1 MNDIETLGRPQPI
14 SDADFRKIRD
24 WFYHRAGIHL
34 SDQKKA
40 LVSGRLA
47 ARLRY
52 HRLTRFG
59 DYFDML
65 HDAGHPEEPQVAID
79 LLTTNET
86 SFFRE
91 PRHFDFL
98 RDRIAPAHPARLPF
112 RVWSAACSSGEEPYS
127 IAMTLASCFGEAP
140 WEVLASDLSK
150 RVLERA
156 QAAIY
161 PMDRAKTLQRADLL
175 AHCLRGKGKYEGTF
189 QVAPHVT
196 GRVRFKQINLNAALP
211 PIGEFDLIFLRNVMI
226 YFEGATKQQVV
237 DRVAACLRPRGHLM
251 IGHAESLNGVN
262 STMKLLAPSI
272 YRKP

>member
-1 MNDIETLGRPQPI
+1 VNDLDTLARAQPI

-47 ARLRY
+47 ARLRH
-52 HRLTRFG
+52 HRLARFG
-59 DYFDML
+59 DYFKLLQDG
-65 HDAGHPEEPQVAID
+65 AHPDEPQAAID

-98 RDRIAPAHPARLPF
+98 RDHIAPAHARLPL

-127 IAMTLASCFGEAP
+127 IGMTLANCLGESP
-140 WEVLASDLSK
+140 WEILASDLSR

-161 PMDRAKTLQRADLL
+161 PMDRAKTIKRADLL
-175 AHCLRGKGKYEGTF
+175 AHCLKGQGRWEGTF

-196 GRVRFKQINLNAALP
+196 RRVRCAQINLHTALP
-211 PIGEFDLIFLRNVMI
+211 AIGEFDLIFLRNVMI
-226 YFEGATKQQVV
+226 YFEGAAKQQVV
-237 DRVAACLRPRGHLM
+237 DRVAACLRPRGHLV
-251 IGHAESLNGVN
+251 IGHAESLNGLA
-262 STMKLLAPSI
+262 STLKLLAPSI
-272 YRKP
+272 YQKP

>member
-1 MNDIETLGRPQPI
+1 VNDTETLGRPQPI
-14 SDADFRKIRD
+14 SDTDFRKIRD

-47 ARLRY
+47 ARLRH
-52 HRLTRFG
+52 HRVTRFG
-59 DYFDML
+59 DYFNL
-65 HDAGHPEEPQVAID
+65 LQGGAHPDEPQVAID

-91 PRHFDFL
+91 PKHFDFL
-98 RDRIAPAHPARLPF
+98 RDHIVPAHPAGTAL

-127 IAMTLASCFGEAP
+127 IGITLASCLGGAP
-140 WEVLASDLSK
+140 WEILASDISQ

-161 PMDRAKTLQRADLL
+161 PMERARSFKRPDLL
-175 AHCLRGKGKYEGTF
+175 AHCLKGQGRYEGTF
-189 QVAPHVT
+189 QIAPHIT
-196 GRVRFKQINLNAALP
+196 SRVRFKQINLNTALP

-226 YFEGATKQQVV
+226 YFEGPTKQQVV
-237 DRVAACLRPRGHLM
+237 DRVLACLRPRGYLM
-251 IGHAESLNGVN
+251 IGHAESLNGLA
-262 STMKLLAPSI
+262 SDTKLLAPSI
-272 YRKP
+272 YRKV

>member
-1 MNDIETLGRPQPI
+1 VNDIQALGRPQPI
-14 SDADFRKIRD
+14 SDSDFRKIRD
-24 WFYHRAGIHL
+24 WFYRRAGIRL

-47 ARLRY
+47 ARLRH

-59 DYFDML
+59 DYFNILQDG
-65 HDAGHPEEPQVAID
+65 AHPDEPQVAID

-91 PRHFDFL
+91 PKHFDFL
-98 RDRIAPAHPARLPF
+98 RDQIAPAHSGKAPL

-127 IAMTLASCFGEAP
+127 IAMALASTMGEAP
-140 WEVLASDLSK
+140 WEILASDLSK

-161 PMDRAKTLQRADLL
+161 PMDRAKTLKRADLL
-175 AHCLRGKGKYEGTF
+175 AHCLKGKGRYEGSF
-189 QVAPHVT
+189 QVAPHIT
-196 GRVRFKQINLNAALP
+196 TRVRFAQINLNAALP

-226 YFEGATKQQVV
+226 YFEGDTKQQVV
-237 DRVAACLRPRGHLM
+237 DRVLACLRRRGHLM
-251 IGHAESLNGVN
+251 IGHAESLNGITN
-262 STMKLLAPSI
+262 AMKLLAPSI
-272 YRKP
+272 YQKP